1 MKRSRFT
8 EEQIIG
14 VLREQESGVSVAD
27 ICRKHGI
34 SSPTFYKWKAKY
46 GGLDVSE
53 ARRLK
58 ALEEE
63 NTKLKRM
70 LADAMLDNVAL
81 KDLLGKKW

>member
-34 SSPTFYKWKAKY
+34 SSPTFYKWKAKSRRSKNP
-46 GGLDVSE
+46 GLTDELESW
-53 ARRLK
+53 AK
-58 ALEEE
+58 ASLAQVE
-63 NTKLKRM
+63 RM
-70 LADAMLDNVAL
+70 RCGPLFGVGADA
-81 KDLLGKKW
+81 

>member
-1 MKRSRFT
+1 M
-8 EEQIIG
+8 
-14 VLREQESGVSVAD
+14 
-27 ICRKHGI
+27 
-34 SSPTFYKWKAKY
+34 
-46 GGLDVSE
+46 SE
-53 ARRLK
+53 AKRLP